1 MLYDIHSHILPAI
14 DDGAQTVEE
23 SLELLKL
30 MKEQG
35 IEGVVATPHFYP
47 ADDNLEEFVE
57 IYNESFGILSKLSP
71 KYDLPRIA
79 KGCELL
85 YFGGISHAEA
95 ISQFRLG
102 NSNFLLLELT
112 DDCVNEYLFDEI
124 LAIRENL
131 GLEPIIA
138 HVERY
143 CGAKKYKKF
152 IKFLIANDIPIQINA
167 ASVLIA
173 QFSRVIKRLLNTPLF
188 CVVATDAHSADLR
201 PPKLKEALDLIA
213 KNFGEECRERM
224 SENAEYLYHLIMDTA
239 S

>member
-1 MLYDIHSHILPAI
+1 MLYDIHSHIMPAI

-30 MKEQG
+30 MKVQG
-35 IEGVVATPHFYP
+35 IEGVIATPHFYP

-57 IYNESFGILSKLSP
+57 ARNKSFEILLKLSRKYSLP
-71 KYDLPRIA
+71 KIL

-85 YFGGISHAEA
+85 YFGGISHSEA
-95 ISQFRLG
+95 VSQFCLG
-102 NSNFLLLELT
+102 NSKFLLLELT

-124 LAIRENL
+124 IAIRENL

-167 ASVLIA
+167 ASVLIP
-173 QFSRVIKRLLNTPLF
+173 QFGRVIKKLLNSPLF
-188 CVVATDAHSADLR
+188 CVVATDAHSAELR
-201 PPKLKEALDLIA
+201 PPKLKEALDYIGQ
-213 KNFGEECRERM
+213 NFGEECRERLTD
-224 SENAEYLYHLIMDTA
+224 NAEYLYHTIA
-239 S
+239 AV